1 MPSRPIVLDL
11 TSSSP
16 SSAPDGRAAALAGV
30 IEDLVSL
37 LESQFPSSAD
47 FPADA
52 LRTRLQQSRE
62 RVRSA
67 ERAGDVPPAGLRLVA
82 DASQAYARLTGHVA
96 AREAEFYGVIR
107 LLRELVDGL
116 RGDAQAFRHDLLRSS
131 ERVADLTQIED
142 IRTLRRALTREVD
155 QLRQCVQHGEHQESS
170 RLARVAGDLEK
181 VDAAMA
187 AQAADQRE
195 GPSGLL
201 TRAVLLGD
209 LATAPVTTA
218 SLVVCRIDEPDAIV
232 EGHGAPV
239 LERVVVALSHLLKGT
254 FGNDLEVYRTSTQ
267 CVAMFLPLMVA
278 RRTAQLIKQV
288 QARVAPE
295 YEYERHGVKR
305 SVVFTFSAVVVQSAG
320 KAPNDATDALGR
332 AETQATTLQGL
343 SQLEVESTG
352 LGRLVGWLSS

>member
-11 TSSSP
+11 TSPPVAS
-16 SSAPDGRAAALAGV
+16 PDGRAVALTGV
-30 IEDLVSL
+30 IEDLVAL
-37 LESQFPSSAD
+37 LESQFPTGAD
-47 FPADA
+47 FPSDA

-62 RVRSA
+62 RLRSA
-67 ERAGDVPPAGLRLVA
+67 EHPEDVQPAGLRLVG
-82 DASQAYARLTGHVA
+82 DASQAYARLSGHVA

-142 IRTLRRALTREVD
+142 IRTLRRALSREVD
-155 QLRQCVQHGEHQESS
+155 QLRQCVQHGEHRESS
-170 RLARVAGDLEK
+170 RLAQVAGDLEK

-187 AQAADQRE
+187 AKADDERKRT
-195 GPSGLL
+195 SGLL

-209 LATAPVTTA
+209 LEAAPATSA
-218 SLVVCRIDEPDAIV
+218 SIVVCRIDEPDAIV

-239 LERVVVALSHLLKGT
+239 LDRVVVALSHLLKGT
-254 FGNDLEVYRTSTQ
+254 FGKDLKVYRTSTQ
-267 CVAMFLPLMVA
+267 CVAMFLPLMIA
-278 RRTAQLIKQV
+278 KRTAQLIKQV

-305 SVVFTFSAVVVQSAG
+305 SVVFTFSAVVVQCAG
-320 KAPNDATDALGR
+320 KGPSDASDALLR
-332 AETQATTLQGL
+332 AESQAAALEGL
-343 SQLEVESTG
+343 SQLGVEATG
-352 LGRLVGWLSS
+352 LGRIVGWLSS

>member
-11 TSSSP
+11 ASSP
-16 SSAPDGRAAALAGV
+16 SAAPDGRAVALAGV
-30 IEDLVSL
+30 IEDLVAL
-37 LESQFPSSAD
+37 LEAQFPNSAD

-62 RVRSA
+62 RVRNA
-67 ERAGDVPPAGLRLVA
+67 ERAEDVPPAGLRLVG
-82 DASQAYARLTGHVA
+82 DASQAYARLTGHAA
-96 AREAEFYGVIR
+96 ARDAEFYGVIR

-155 QLRQCVQHGEHQESS
+155 QLRQCVQHGEHQEAS

-187 AQAADQRE
+187 AQAAEERE
-195 GPSGLL
+195 GSHGLL

-209 LATAPVTTA
+209 LAAAPVATA
-218 SLVVCRIDEPDAIV
+218 SVVVCRIDEPDAIV
-232 EGHGAPV
+232 EGHGASV
-239 LERVVVALSHLLKGT
+239 LERVVVALSHLLQGT
-254 FGNDLEVYRTSTQ
+254 FGKDLKVYRTSTS
-267 CVAMFLPLMVA
+267 CVAMFLPLMLA

-305 SVVFTFSAVVVQSAG
+305 SVVFTFSAVVMQCAG
-320 KAPNDATDALGR
+320 KGPTDASEALIR
-332 AETQATTLQGL
+332 AEAQAAALHGVA
-343 SQLEVESTG
+343 QLEVEATG